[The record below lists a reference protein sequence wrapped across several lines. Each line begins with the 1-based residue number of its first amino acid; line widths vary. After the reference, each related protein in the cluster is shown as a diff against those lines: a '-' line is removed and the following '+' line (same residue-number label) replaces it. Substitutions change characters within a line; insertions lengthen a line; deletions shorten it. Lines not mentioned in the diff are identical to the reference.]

1 MFAIAITFFG
11 KNIDEL
17 TENLRKRYFIKGRP
31 GTGKSTFLKKLSKS
45 LKDGGFDVEEY
56 YCSFDKE
63 SLDMVVSRELS
74 FTVFEL
80 SDKGEL
86 LIDNPQKLVDS
97 EAAFFLFVN
106 PRQGWTFAVKNTL
119 ENQKKLIRQEQIQNY
134 KIKIIN

>member
-1 MFAIAITFFG
+1 MNNYTNLEDLITYLYQ
-11 KNIDEL
+11 NL
-17 TENLRKRYFIKGRP
+17 TSRKGSNLIKDTTRLN
-31 GTGKSTFLKKLSKS
+31 KIKFDAYVDSTISS
-45 LKDGGFDVEEY
+45 P
-56 YCSFDKE
+56 
-63 SLDMVVSRELS
+63 LS

-86 LIDNPQKLVDS
+86 LIDNPSRLVDS

-134 KIKIIN
+134 KIKILD